1 MNTTDLQTIPGQE
14 HVKRALEVAAAGE
27 HHILLIGPSELAAQL
42 GSTLPTLLPLTLI
55 PPAVKATTPL
65 FITADPAARDSAW
78 FGVFTHGRLH
88 YGAVGHAHNGVLL
101 ANLTTAK
108 PPRLERLRI
117 ILDERRAV
125 ASTRWQDYEIPARFQ
140 LVATAERCA
149 CGGYDPINQACP
161 TCTPKKIAA
170 YRAKRSLNGR
180 TAIVVQVGA
189 IRARENTRQGEPS
202 AAVRARVVAA
212 RTRQAERRRG
222 HPSYYMVNAD
232 LRLEDI
238 RDFCPLDAASKSL
251 ADAAQRQLNLSIANY
266 LTMLRL
272 ARTIADLAGADKIGP
287 AHLAEAIQYL

>member
-1 MNTTDLQTIPGQE
+1 MNITDFQTIPGQE
-14 HVKRALEVAAAGE
+14 HVKRALEVAAAGG
-27 HHILLIGPSELAAQL
+27 HHILLIGPYDLAAQL
-42 GSTLPTLLPLTLI
+42 GSTLPTLLPPTLL
-55 PPAVKATTPL
+55 PPAVKATTPI

-78 FGVFTHGRLH
+78 FGMYRDGKLD
-88 YGAVGHAHNGVLL
+88 YGAVGHANNGVLL

-108 PPRLERLRI
+108 PPRLNRLRS
-117 ILDERRAV
+117 ILDARRTV
-125 ASTRWQDYEIPARFQ
+125 ASTRWMDYEIPAHFQ

-180 TAIVVQVGA
+180 TAITVQVGA

-212 RTRQAERRRG
+212 RDRQAERG
-222 HPSYYMVNAD
+222 TTNAD
-232 LRLEDI
+232 LRHADI
-238 RDFCPLDAASKSL
+238 RDCCPLDTASKRL
-251 ADAAQRQLNLSIANY
+251 ADAAVRQLNLSASSY
-266 LTMLRL
+266 LTMMRL
-272 ARTIADLAGADKIGP
+272 ARTIADLAGANQLGP